1 MTGPLFSKN
10 PLKSFRKTSLITIL
24 TKKAVTVQNA
34 KDVPK
39 WILFKHPGT
48 IDATIICPVQG
59 TLRQEITSG
68 DLILEKNVLYSPKQ
82 VNGRM
87 Y

>member
-1 MTGPLFSKN
+1 MTK
-10 PLKSFRKTSLITIL
+10 I
-24 TKKAVTVQNA
+24 AVTIQNA
-34 KDVPK
+34 KDVPE

-68 DLILEKNVLYSPKQ
+68 DLILEKSVLYFPKQ
-82 VNGRM
+82 FNGRKNTKKKNT
-87 Y
+87 YLIAILNFP